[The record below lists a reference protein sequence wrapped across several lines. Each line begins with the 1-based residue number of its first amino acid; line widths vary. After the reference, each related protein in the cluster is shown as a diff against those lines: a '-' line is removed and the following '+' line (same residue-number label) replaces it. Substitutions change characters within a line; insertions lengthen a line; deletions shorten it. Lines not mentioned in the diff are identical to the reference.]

1 MARFCQLWLT
11 VGSKEGA
18 DKITNT
24 LLVKHLV
31 ACTRQIPASSAYWWK
46 GKIENSNEVLLQ
58 MESRE
63 DLFEQVEKEVAKMH
77 SYKTF
82 VLEATPVSKI
92 SKSAA
97 KWLKS
102 ELKNG

>member
-1 MARFCQLWLT
+1 MARFFQLWVA